1 MAGALSIDWSRHLLN
16 SADEQDLLSDSCFAP
31 KARVF
36 RLAGNMVA
44 VSRKRKVTPEW
55 IDGLVAAGKGELL
68 DSLSSDSELRD
79 RIQAWF

>member
-1 MAGALSIDWSRHLLN
+1 M
-16 SADEQDLLSDSCFAP
+16 
-31 KARVF
+31 F